1 MHAVKKEN
9 TCTKVSHWPFVK
21 GVHMWRV
28 DIPDKVS
35 VMRKA
40 RDFYIR
46 CPYKIPGKT
55 FPYLDVIMQGH
66 GGAIIYLYILLYQY
80 MYLWSLSIICIYLY
94 LFLDLHLYPLQYLT
108 RQCFPFVLI
117 TGVFNTA
124 EAEFGSLSILINNAG
139 LGVFRPPQQT
149 YDVNVVSER
158 DLVWWQEVDT
168 NVGANAKASSTFKR
182 KPYYNWANK
191 STRSYLLC
199 FSNSTGIAYATG
211 PPFFG
216 LCVN

>member
-1 MHAVKKEN
+1 MASKITSNSTVCFTACVRQKEN
-9 TCTKVSHWPFVK
+9 TCIIVLLWPFVK

-28 DIPDKVS
+28 DFPDKVS
-35 VMRKA
+35 IVRKA

-94 LFLDLHLYPLQYLT
+94 LFLYLHLYPLQYLT

-158 DLVWWQEVDT
+158 DLVWWQLTQMLEPMPKPVRLSNESRIT
-168 NVGANAKASSTFKR
+168 IGQTKAR
-182 KPYYNWANK
+182 GHI
-191 STRSYLLC
+191 C
-199 FSNSTGIAYATG
+199 
-211 PPFFG
+211 
-216 LCVN
+216 CVSVIVQG